1 MENSAPY
8 LEIGCPHCGRVNR
21 VPTERLEQGPSCGH
35 CKAAIE
41 SAVATLAGVRSVVV
55 DVDDKSVVVEGDV
68 PDGVVIDAIV
78 EAGYDV
84 VEPACE

>member
-35 CKAAIE
+35 CKAALFDGQPQSLKRRLGTIQPKNGGDAFKIE
-41 SAVATLAGVRSVVV
+41 DL
-55 DVDDKSVVVEGDV
+55 
-68 PDGVVIDAIV
+68 P
-78 EAGYDV
+78 
-84 VEPACE
+84 